1 MPRKAGGR
9 PSLIERAKAAESTI
23 AKFAGQEFAWGKADC
38 LRLVAH
44 TLRQLGHA
52 PPLRDAGAYSSHLG
66 ARRALKRTGFA
77 TLPEWV
83 DSWGL
88 LRIPPAMALTGDVV
102 AFPSGDDAMPGL
114 ALALSNGR
122 VLAFVPELG
131 MAVSVMMNEGVVPL
145 AAWRV

>member
-1 MPRKAGGR
+1 MPRKAGDH

-23 AKFAGQEFAWGKADC
+23 AKFAGQGFIWGKSDC

-52 PPLRDAGAYSSHLG
+52 PPLRDAGVYSSHLG

-88 LRIPPAMALTGDVV
+88 LRIPPAMVLTGDVV
-102 AFPSGDDAMPGL
+102 ALPSGDAAMPAL
-114 ALALSNGR
+114 ALALPNGR
-122 VLAFVPELG
+122 VLGFVPELG
-131 MAVSVMMNEGVVPL
+131 VAASVMLAEGVSPL